1 MFAERSYKEG
11 VIYSKSKGT
20 IYSRLEFT
28 LSSQD
33 EVVYEALKE
42 IRTLLTDHQALIKIS
57 YVQDKLTDKKPEA
70 PAASSETEK
79 EKLIDSKLIVKK
91 YKYVIDNMIFKDE
104 DFYGKKFDGQNREYR
119 ILWKDKDGTEYFVPL
134 EGFDTFEAKNPH
146 GAFSYN
152 SETRELMFSKIV
164 AEDVEYILRRYKV
177 E

>member
-11 VIYSKSKGT
+11 VIYSKTRGT
-20 IYSRLEFT
+20 IYARLEFT

-42 IRTLLTDHQALIKIS
+42 IKNLIGDPKALIKIS

-70 PAASSETEK
+70 PAASTEE
-79 EKLIDSKLIVKK
+79 EKIIDSKLIVKK
-91 YKYVIDNMIFKDE
+91 FKYVIDNMIFKDE
-104 DFYGKKFDGQNREYR
+104 AFYGKKFDGQNREYR

-177 E
+177 ND